1 MFAIAKKEIFVEEIE
16 KEKWEKVK
24 AEFLVAGLSVNVIK
38 GEAPT
43 EIGGTQKV
51 YTAVVYCGNVVIL
64 NVPVNRSLEVILDA
78 LLKVPENYDIYTGQ
92 ENGI

>member
-1 MFAIAKKEIFVEEIE
+1 MFAIAKKEIFVEDVE

-24 AEFLVAGLSVNVIK
+24 DKFTTYGLSVNVIK

-64 NVPVNRSLEVILDA
+64 NVPVNRSLEIVLDT
-78 LLKVPENYDIYTGQ
+78 LLTIPENYDIYRRG
-92 ENGI
+92 

>member
-1 MFAIAKKEIFVEEIE
+1 MFAIAKKEIFAEEIE

-24 AEFLVAGLSVNVIK
+24 AKFLVVGLSVNVIK

-64 NVPVNRSLEVILDA
+64 NVPVNRSLEIVLDT
-78 LLKVPENYDIYTGQ
+78 LLKIPENYDIYIG
-92 ENGI
+92 GVK